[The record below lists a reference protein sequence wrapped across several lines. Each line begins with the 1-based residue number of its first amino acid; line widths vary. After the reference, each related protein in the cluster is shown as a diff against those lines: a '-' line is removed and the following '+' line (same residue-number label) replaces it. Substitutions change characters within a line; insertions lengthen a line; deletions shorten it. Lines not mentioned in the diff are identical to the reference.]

1 MIWLRFVAL
10 NFFDDL
16 WLWIDSFARDY
27 GYAGAFF
34 ISVLGNLSIFFPVPY
49 ALVIYTLGALLD
61 PILLGISSGLGSAIG
76 EFLSYFV
83 GRGGRKLLDK
93 RYGKRLDSVRL
104 LIQRFG
110 VVTIFAFALLPI
122 PDDLVMIPLGMLKY
136 SLKKAFVAMF
146 AGKTLMSII
155 LAYAGRYSISLI
167 RDLFSAGGIWT
178 VLISMSLLVILII
191 LMLKI
196 DWGRFI
202 PMNEKEIRKKSK
214 NL

>member
-1 MIWLRFVAL
+1 MIWLRFVVL

-16 WLWIDSFARDY
+16 WLWVDLFARDY
-27 GYAGAFF
+27 GYAGAFC
-34 ISVLGNLSIFFPVPY
+34 ISVLGNLSIFFPIPY

-61 PILLGISSGLGSAIG
+61 PILLGIVSGLGSAIG
-76 EFLSYFV
+76 EFSSYFV

-93 RYGKRLDSVRL
+93 RYGKRLDNVRL

-110 VVTIFAFALLPI
+110 VITIFAFALLPI

-146 AGKTLMSII
+146 AGKTLMCII

-167 RDLFSAGGIWT
+167 RDLFEAGSIWT
-178 VLISMSLLVILII
+178 VLASIGLLILLII

-196 DWGRFI
+196 DWSRFI
-202 PMNEKEIRKKSK
+202 PKK
-214 NL
+214 